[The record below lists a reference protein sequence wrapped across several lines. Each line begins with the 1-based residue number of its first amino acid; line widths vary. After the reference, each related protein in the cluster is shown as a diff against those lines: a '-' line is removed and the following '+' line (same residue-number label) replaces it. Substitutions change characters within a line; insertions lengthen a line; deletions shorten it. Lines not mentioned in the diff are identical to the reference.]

1 MDELLTA
8 MKVLG
13 PMTVLVVFFVWQGS
27 KREKRQDRKFD
38 ELDTFNREKL
48 LVIAEK
54 SAKATERCSKAIEE
68 NSKVIQTNT
77 KALIKSSNTVEECQK
92 FIENGV

>member
-1 MDELLTA
+1 MEDLFTA
-8 MKVLG
+8 MKILG

-27 KREKRQDRKFD
+27 KREKRQDTKFD

-54 SAKATERCSKAIEE
+54 SAKATERGSKAIEE
-68 NSKVIQTNT
+68 NTKVIQTNT
-77 KALIKSSNTVEECQK
+77 KALIKSSNTLEECQK
-92 FIENGV
+92 LIDDGV